1 MQNNGQPLGS
11 TRLMLWAILVSATAA
26 SMSGNVA
33 RALTHLGSGEVRG
46 PIIAAAIPPLALLA
60 LTHLIA
66 MWSRVAVRGLV
77 YWCFLLAVAAIN
89 AAAFRLSFDALRA
102 LAMQYGYGRTD
113 AALFP
118 LILDGLVGVCT
129 LGLVV
134 LARIEHPEAS
144 DAAVT
149 QTEAAGSR
157 SESERTSGD
166 AHTAPLA
173 GRDSSAAPA
182 GSRSEAVAAHREA
195 AVMQGAIRAHRPN
208 DAAAAQRDSVDGTDP
223 HLTRARALVDA
234 KRTSSS
240 VDVVH
245 QVLTRTAAGG
255 SSRGV
260 ATEVGISA
268 SSVLRIVKAA
278 HALSE

>member
-1 MQNNGQPLGS
+1 
-11 TRLMLWAILVSATAA
+11 MLWAILVSATAA

-33 RALTHLGSGEVRG
+33 RALTHLGSAEVRG

-134 LARIEHPEAS
+134 LARIEHPAAH
-144 DAAVT
+144 DADVA

-157 SESERTSGD
+157 SQSERTSGD
-166 AHTAPLA
+166 ARTAPTAA
-173 GRDSSAAPA
+173 GDAPAAPV
-182 GSRSEAVAAHREA
+182 GSHGEAVAAHRAA
-195 AVMQGAIRAHRPN
+195 AVPQGAIRVRQDN
-208 DAAAAQRDSVDGTDP
+208 DAAAPPRHFVDRPDP

-234 KRTSSS
+234 KRTSAS

-245 QVLTRTAAGG
+245 RVLTRTADGG
-255 SSRGV
+255 SSREV

-278 HALSE
+278 HAAAE